1 MPTICS
7 ACGRTSGKC
16 ESCTKVDAIIDAH
29 ENQTARIIMRRALKA
44 MTPDDPGV
52 PAAPPPGDAGFQP
65 MTDHDH
71 GVQSLV
77 QPPVAPTHE
86 PEPYRSGGGGEFGG
100 AGASASYESSCG
112 DSSSSSDSGS
122 CSSSD

>member
-44 MTPDDPGV
+44 MTPDDP
-52 PAAPPPGDAGFQP
+52 AAPPPGDQQPAG
-65 MTDHDH
+65 
-71 GVQSLV
+71 
-77 QPPVAPTHE
+77 E
-86 PEPYRSGGGGEFGG
+86 PDLEPSG
-100 AGASASYESSCG
+100 
-112 DSSSSSDSGS
+112 D
-122 CSSSD
+122 

>member
-44 MTPDDPGV
+44 MTPDDQPV
-52 PAAPPPGDAGFQP
+52 TAA
-65 MTDHDH
+65 
-71 GVQSLV
+71 SL
-77 QPPVAPTHE
+77 QRADE
-86 PEPYRSGGGGEFGG
+86 D
-100 AGASASYESSCG
+100 
-112 DSSSSSDSGS
+112 DSSLEPSD
-122 CSSSD
+122 D